1 MRPVF
6 TISEHRI
13 SQEPPRSPSPPPWQ
27 SALLAGLAAQPPRIN
42 TGELPRLE
50 AFSHATR
57 VGDLIFVAGTLGTV
71 GQSFDLAHLA
81 ASAPQTTQA
90 LRNIETILE
99 EAGSD
104 LAHLAKC
111 TVYLTDMAN
120 FQQMNAAWVAVL
132 GDSPPA
138 RATIESPTLA
148 LGASVEIECI
158 AQRRHTER
166 D

>member
-1 MRPVF
+1 MNC
-6 TISEHRI
+6 
-13 SQEPPRSPSPPPWQ
+13 PRSPQPIWLAFAVLGLLCSP
-27 SALLAGLAAQPPRIN
+27 LAAQPPRIN
-42 TGELPRLE
+42 TDELPRLE

-71 GQSFDLAHLA
+71 GQSFDLAPGGVGA
-81 ASAPQTTQA
+81 ETTQA

-158 AQRRHTER
+158 AQRRRPEG

>member
-1 MRPVF
+1 MLHF
-6 TISEHRI
+6 TARASIPSLVLVGACLAAL
-13 SQEPPRSPSPPPWQ
+13 SP
-27 SALLAGLAAQPPRIN
+27 AAAQPPRIN
-42 TGELPRLE
+42 SNELPRLE

-71 GQSFDLAHLA
+71 GQSFDLAPGGIGA
-81 ASAPQTTQA
+81 ETTQA

-158 AQRRHTER
+158 AQRRQTER

>member
-1 MRPVF
+1 MLHLTARASIPSLVLVGACLAAL
-6 TISEHRI
+6 
-13 SQEPPRSPSPPPWQ
+13 SP
-27 SALLAGLAAQPPRIN
+27 AAAQPPRIN
-42 TGELPRLE
+42 SNELPRLE

-57 VGDLIFVAGTLGTV
+57 VGDLIFVAGTLGTI
-71 GQSFDLAHLA
+71 GQSFDLAPGGVGA
-81 ASAPQTTQA
+81 ETTQA

-138 RATIESPTLA
+138 RTTIESPTLA

-158 AQRRHTER
+158 AQRRPS
-166 D
+166 

>member
-1 MRPVF
+1 MLLHHLIRLSV
-6 TISEHRI
+6 
-13 SQEPPRSPSPPPWQ
+13 PSLALLGVCLAAPPP
-27 SALLAGLAAQPPRIN
+27 LTAQPPRIN
-42 TGELPRLE
+42 ADELPRLE

-71 GQSFDLAHLA
+71 GQSFDLAPGGIG
-81 ASAPQTTQA
+81 PQTTQA

-99 EAGSD
+99 AAGSD

-120 FQQMNAAWVAVL
+120 FEQMNAAWVAVL
-132 GDSPPA
+132 GESPPA

-148 LGASVEIECI
+148 LGAAVEIECI
-158 AQRRHTER
+158 AQRRESER

>member
-1 MRPVF
+1 MHTP
-6 TISEHRI
+6 
-13 SQEPPRSPSPPPWQ
+13 
-27 SALLAGLAAQPPRIN
+27 SALRPACLTFTVAAVLALLCSPLSAQPPRIN
-42 TGELPRLE
+42 TDELPRLE

-57 VGDLIFVAGTLGTV
+57 VGELIFVAGTLGTV
-71 GQSFDLAHLA
+71 GQSFDLA
-81 ASAPQTTQA
+81 SGGIGPQTTQA

-99 EAGSD
+99 AAGSD

-120 FQQMNAAWVAVL
+120 FDQMNAAWVAVL

-148 LGASVEIECI
+148 LGAAVEIECI
-158 AQRRHTER
+158 AQRRNAEPN
-166 D
+166 

>member
-1 MRPVF
+1 MNC
-6 TISEHRI
+6 
-13 SQEPPRSPSPPPWQ
+13 PRSPQPIWLAFAALGLLCSP
-27 SALLAGLAAQPPRIN
+27 LAAQPPRIN
-42 TGELPRLE
+42 TDELPRLE

-71 GQSFDLAHLA
+71 GQSFDLAPGVGA
-81 ASAPQTTQA
+81 ETTQA

-99 EAGSD
+99 AASSD

-120 FQQMNAAWVAVL
+120 FQQMNAAWIAVL

-158 AQRRHTER
+158 AQRRPS
-166 D
+166 

>member
-1 MRPVF
+1 MHIP
-6 TISEHRI
+6 
-13 SQEPPRSPSPPPWQ
+13 
-27 SALLAGLAAQPPRIN
+27 SALRSACFTFAVAAVLRLLSSPLAAQPPRIN
-42 TGELPRLE
+42 TDELPRLE

-57 VGDLIFVAGTLGTV
+57 IGDLIFVAGTLGTV
-71 GQSFDLAHLA
+71 GQSFDLAPGGIG
-81 ASAPQTTQA
+81 PQTTQA

-99 EAGSD
+99 AAGSD

-120 FQQMNAAWVAVL
+120 FEEMNVAWIAVL

-148 LGASVEIECI
+148 LGAAVEIECI
-158 AQRRHTER
+158 AQRRRPEPN
-166 D
+166 

>member
-1 MRPVF
+1 MLHLPTRASIPSLVLVGACLAAL
-6 TISEHRI
+6 
-13 SQEPPRSPSPPPWQ
+13 SP
-27 SALLAGLAAQPPRIN
+27 AAAQPPRIN
-42 TGELPRLE
+42 TDELPRLE

-71 GQSFDLAHLA
+71 GQSFDLAPGGVG
-81 ASAPQTTQA
+81 PQTTQA

-99 EAGSD
+99 AAGSD
-104 LAHLAKC
+104 LDHLAKC

-120 FQQMNAAWVAVL
+120 FEQMNAAWVAVL
-132 GDSPPA
+132 GGSPPA

-148 LGASVEIECI
+148 LGAAVEIECI
-158 AQRRHTER
+158 AQRRESER